1 MSISGISVKRPTLV
15 VVIFSILVLLGLV
28 GYNTLTYELLPKIS
42 APVIT
47 ITTIY
52 PGAGP
57 NEVETSVTKKIEE
70 AVSDLENLESTQS
83 ISQEGASV
91 VTVNLKYGTNV
102 DNALQDA
109 QRKVNTI
116 KSTLPTAA
124 KDPSLG
130 KFSLDELPIMRIGA
144 SSDMDGRDFTNLLE
158 KNIKPE
164 LGRIDGVAKVD
175 ITGGE
180 NREIKINVKN
190 EKLKFYNISILQV
203 SNAIAKANLN
213 FPTGSIK
220 STQQDVAIR
229 LSGKLT
235 DLDELSNLAIS
246 TATDGSQVFLKDIA
260 EIYDTKEEATS
271 LTRVNGIPS
280 IGISIVK
287 TKEGNTVGISKE
299 VKEKL
304 SQIEKQYSASNVH
317 FSIANDSADFTQ
329 EAANSVIH
337 DLIIAVILV
346 ALIMLFFLHSI
357 RNALIVMIA
366 VPVSII
372 STFAVMAAFGFS
384 LNLMSLLGLSLV
396 VGILVDDS
404 IVVLENIHLRME
416 KGSSAWDAAV
426 DTWKEIG
433 ISVTSITLV
442 IVAVFLPIVFVTG
455 IISDLLF
462 QFSVVVVAATLIS
475 WLISFTLTPWLA
487 SRFTKLS
494 HLNPKKNTDKPLI
507 WFENMIKSVQA
518 FFKSVLEWA
527 LHHKRIAFGAIMA
540 VVVASFSLLSM
551 GMIGFEFASNGD
563 NGEFLI
569 EAEMPKE
576 TPLEQTNFLTQ
587 EIEKI
592 LLSNPNVTNVFTT
605 VGAASGKS
613 SATGSAY
620 ISQVNVKLVPG
631 EKRSMSSSEYAAKT
645 KLELQE
651 VIPGAK
657 ITASPVSMISGGTSA
672 PIEFE
677 IQGANLDT
685 ILAVSEEVKSIIAG
699 VPGTSEIKASMEGGS
714 PEVSIKVD
722 RYKLAELNLS
732 LDVVGSTMQNAFAGN
747 DDSKFLIGDEEYP
760 IKVQLDQFDR
770 RNMADVSNL
779 TFQNSKGDLIKLSQ
793 FATIESSTGPTTL
806 ERKDKIPT
814 VTLTSQVV
822 GRPVGTV
829 GNEIQAK
836 FAKMSLPSGVNIV
849 AGGDVKN
856 QAEGFASLLV
866 ALIGSII
873 LVYLIMVALYDNYVY
888 PFVVMFS
895 VPVAL
900 IGAFLALALTMTNLS
915 IFGMLGLI
923 MLVGLVIKNAILI
936 VDFTNHLKEKGKSS
950 YDAIVEGTMER
961 FRPILMTTIAMVIA
975 MIPIAIATG
984 AGSEWKNGLAWVLIG
999 GLTSSMIFT
1008 LIIVPVTY
1016 LAVDTIKERRRLK
1029 AEKKKQREQLNT
1041 DGFALGGI
1049 SINHI
1054 L

>member
-1 MSISGISVKRPTLV
+1 MNISGISVKRPTLV

-28 GYNTLTYELLPKIS
+28 GYNTLTYELLPKLS
-42 APVIT
+42 TPVIT
-47 ITTIY
+47 ITTVY

-70 AVSDLENLESTQS
+70 AVSDLENLDNTQS
-83 ISQEGASV
+83 ISQEGVSV
-91 VTVNLKYGTNV
+91 VTVNLKYGTDV
-102 DNALQDA
+102 DIALQDA

-116 KSTLPTAA
+116 KSDLPLSA

-144 SSDMDGRDFTNLLE
+144 SSDMDEREFTDLLD
-158 KNIKPE
+158 KTIKPE
-164 LGRIDGVAKVD
+164 LGRIDGVAKID

-180 NREIKINVKN
+180 KREIKINVKN

-203 SNAIAKANLN
+203 SNAIANANLN

-220 STQQDVAIR
+220 NTQQDVSIR
-229 LSGKLT
+229 LSGKLVN
-235 DLDELSNLAIS
+235 LDELRNLAVT
-246 TATDGSQVFLKDIA
+246 TASDGSQVLLKDVA
-260 EIYDTKEEATS
+260 DIYDSKEEATT

-304 SQIEKQYSASNVH
+304 TQFEKRYSAANVH
-317 FSIANDSADFTQ
+317 FNISNDSADFTK

-346 ALIMLFFLHSI
+346 AVIMLFFLHNI

-366 VPVSII
+366 VPVSIV

-396 VGILVDDS
+396 IGILVDDS

-416 KGSSAWDAAV
+416 QGSSAWDAAV

-475 WLISFTLTPWLA
+475 WLVSFTLTPWLA

-494 HLNPKKNTDKPLI
+494 HLNPDKLRDKPLI
-507 WFENMIKSVQA
+507 WFENAIKSFQH
-518 FFKSVLEWA
+518 FFKGILQWS
-527 LHHKRIAFGAIMA
+527 LHHKRIAFTAIMA
-540 VVVASFSLLSM
+540 LVIASFTLVGS
-551 GMIGFEFASNGD
+551 GMIGIEFASSGD
-563 NGEFLI
+563 NGEFQI
-569 EAEMPKE
+569 QAEMPKE
-576 TPLEQTNFLTQ
+576 TPLTQTNFLTQ
-587 EIEKI
+587 KIEKE
-592 LLSNPNVTNVFTT
+592 LLSDPNVTNVFTT

-613 SATGSAY
+613 SAATSAY
-620 ISQVNVKLVPG
+620 FAQINVKLVPS
-631 EKRSMSSSEYAAKT
+631 EKRSVSSSEYAAKT
-645 KLELQE
+645 KLKIQE
-651 VIPGAK
+651 TIPGAK
-657 ITASPVSMISGGTSA
+657 ITASPVSMISGSATA
-672 PIEFE
+672 PIQFE
-677 IQGANLDT
+677 VQGPNLDT
-685 ILAVSEEVKSIIAG
+685 VLAIGDKVKAIMAS

-714 PEVSIKVD
+714 PEVAIKVD
-722 RYKLAELNLS
+722 RDKLAELNLS
-732 LDVVGSTMQNAFAGN
+732 LDVVGATMQNAFAGN
-747 DDSKFLIGDEEYP
+747 DNSKFLVGDEEYP
-760 IKVQLDQFDR
+760 IRVQLDQFDR
-770 RNMADVSNL
+770 RNMNDVSNL
-779 TFQNSKGDLIKLSQ
+779 SFQNSKGDLIKLSQ
-793 FATIESSTGPTTL
+793 FASIEPSTGPTTL
-806 ERKDKIPT
+806 ERKDKVPT
-814 VTLTSQVV
+814 VTITSQVV

-836 FAKMSLPSGVNIV
+836 FKKMDLPAGVNI
-849 AGGDVKN
+849 AAAGDVKN
-856 QAEGFASLLV
+856 QKEGFTSLLI
-866 ALIGSII
+866 ALLGSII

-895 VPVAL
+895 VPVAM

-936 VDFTNHLKEKGKSS
+936 VDFTNHLKAKGKSS
-950 YDAIVEGTMER
+950 YDALIEGTMER

-975 MIPIAIATG
+975 MIPIAVATG

-999 GLTSSMIFT
+999 GLTSSMLLT

-1016 LAVDTIKERRRLK
+1016 LAVDRIKDRLAKRKLTRKERK
-1029 AEKKKQREQLNT
+1029 AVLQLQEVV
-1041 DGFALGGI
+1041 G
-1049 SINHI
+1049 
-1054 L
+1054 

>member
-1 MSISGISVKRPTLV
+1 MNISRISVKRPTLV

-28 GYNTLTYELLPKIS
+28 GYNTLTYELLPKLS
-42 APVIT
+42 APVISV
-47 ITTIY
+47 TTIY

-70 AVSDLENLESTQS
+70 ALSDLENLDYSQS
-83 ISQEGASV
+83 ISQEGVSV
-91 VTVNLKYGTNV
+91 VTVSLKYGTDV
-102 DNALQDA
+102 DLALQDA

-116 KSTLPTAA
+116 KSDLPAAA

-144 SSDMDGRDFTNLLE
+144 SSDMDEREFTDLLD
-158 KNIKPE
+158 KTIKPE

-180 NREIKINVKN
+180 KREIKINVKN

-203 SNAIAKANLN
+203 SNAIANANLN

-220 STQQDVAIR
+220 NTQQDVSIR

-235 DLDELSNLAIS
+235 SLNELSNLAVS
-246 TATDGSQVFLKDIA
+246 TAADGSQVLLKDVA
-260 EIYDTKEEATS
+260 DIYDSKEDATT

-280 IGISIVK
+280 IGISIIK
-287 TKEGNTVGISKE
+287 TKEGNTVGISNE

-317 FSIANDSADFTQ
+317 FNIANDSADFTK

-346 ALIMLFFLHSI
+346 AVIMLFFLHNI

-366 VPVSII
+366 VPVSIV

-396 VGILVDDS
+396 IGILVDDS

-416 KGSSAWDAAV
+416 QGSSAWDAAV

-442 IVAVFLPIVFVTG
+442 IVAVFLPIVFVKG

-475 WLISFTLTPWLA
+475 WLVSFTLTPWLA

-494 HLNPKKNTDKPLI
+494 HLNPKKITDKPLI
-507 WFENMIKSVQA
+507 WFENMIKSFQN
-518 FFKSVLEWA
+518 FFRNILQWS
-527 LHHKRIAFGAIMA
+527 LHHKRITFTAIMA
-540 VVVASFSLLSM
+540 LVIASFTLLGS
-551 GMIGFEFASNGD
+551 GMIGVEFASSGD
-563 NGEFLI
+563 NGEFQI
-569 EAEMPKE
+569 QAEMPKE
-576 TPLEQTNFLTQ
+576 TPLTQTNFLTQ
-587 EIEKI
+587 KIEKQ
-592 LLSNPNVTNVFTT
+592 LLSDPNVTNVFTT
-605 VGAASGKS
+605 VGASSGRS
-613 SATGSAY
+613 SAATSAY
-620 ISQVNVKLVPG
+620 FAQINVKLVPS
-631 EKRSMSSSEYAAKT
+631 EKRSMSSSEYAATT
-645 KLELQE
+645 KLKIQE
-651 VIPGAK
+651 TIPGAK
-657 ITASPVSMISGGTSA
+657 ITASPVSMISGSATA
-672 PIEFE
+672 PIQFE
-677 IQGANLDT
+677 VQGANLDT
-685 ILAVSEEVKSIIAG
+685 ILAVGEKVKSIMES

-714 PEVSIKVD
+714 PEIAIKVD
-722 RYKLAELNLS
+722 RDKLAELNLS
-732 LDVVGSTMQNAFAGN
+732 LDVVGATMQNAFAGN
-747 DDSKFLIGDEEYP
+747 DNSKFLVGDEEYP
-760 IKVQLDQFDR
+760 IRVQLDQFDR
-770 RNMADVSNL
+770 RNMNDVSNL

-793 FATIESSTGPTTL
+793 FASIEPSTGPTTL
-806 ERKDKIPT
+806 ERKDKVPT
-814 VTLTSQVV
+814 VTITSQVV

-829 GNEIQAK
+829 GNEVQAK
-836 FAKMSLPSGVNIV
+836 LDKMDLPAGVNI
-849 AGGDVKN
+849 AAAGDVKN
-856 QAEGFASLLV
+856 QAEGFSSLLI
-866 ALIGSII
+866 ALMGSII
-873 LVYLIMVALYDNYVY
+873 LVYLIMVALYDNYAY

-895 VPVAL
+895 VPVAM

-950 YDAIVEGTMER
+950 YDALIEGTMER

-975 MIPIAIATG
+975 MIPIAVATG

-999 GLTSSMIFT
+999 GLTSSMLLT

-1016 LAVDTIKERRRLK
+1016 LAVDQIKERLTKRKAVRKERKAALQLK
-1029 AEKKKQREQLNT
+1029 EAV
-1041 DGFALGGI
+1041 A
-1049 SINHI
+1049 
-1054 L
+1054 

>member
-1 MSISGISVKRPTLV
+1 MNISGISVKRPTLV

-28 GYNTLTYELLPKIS
+28 GYNTLTYELLPKLS
-42 APVIT
+42 TPVIT
-47 ITTIY
+47 ITTVY

-70 AVSDLENLESTQS
+70 AVSDLENLDNKQS
-83 ISQEGASV
+83 ISQEGVSV
-91 VTVNLKYGTNV
+91 VTVNLKYGTDV
-102 DNALQDA
+102 DIALQDA

-116 KSTLPTAA
+116 KSDLPLSA

-144 SSDMDGRDFTNLLE
+144 SSDMDEREFTDLLD
-158 KNIKPE
+158 KTIKPE
-164 LGRIDGVAKVD
+164 LGRIDGVAKID

-180 NREIKINVKN
+180 KREIKINVKN

-203 SNAIAKANLN
+203 SNAIANANLN

-220 STQQDVAIR
+220 NTQQDVSIR
-229 LSGKLT
+229 LSGKLVN
-235 DLDELSNLAIS
+235 LDELRNLAVT
-246 TATDGSQVFLKDIA
+246 TASDGSQVLLKDVA
-260 EIYDTKEEATS
+260 DIYDSKEEATT

-304 SQIEKQYSASNVH
+304 TQFEKRYSAANVH
-317 FSIANDSADFTQ
+317 FNISNDSADFTK

-346 ALIMLFFLHSI
+346 AVIMLFFLHNI

-366 VPVSII
+366 VPVSIV

-396 VGILVDDS
+396 IGILVDDS

-416 KGSSAWDAAV
+416 QGSSAWDAAV

-475 WLISFTLTPWLA
+475 WLVSFTLTPWLA

-494 HLNPKKNTDKPLI
+494 HLNPDKLRDKPLI
-507 WFENMIKSVQA
+507 WFENAIKSFQH
-518 FFKSVLEWA
+518 FFKGILQWS
-527 LHHKRIAFGAIMA
+527 LHHKRIAFTAIMA
-540 VVVASFSLLSM
+540 LVIASFTLVGS
-551 GMIGFEFASNGD
+551 GMIGIEFASSGD
-563 NGEFLI
+563 NGEFQI
-569 EAEMPKE
+569 QAEMPKE
-576 TPLEQTNFLTQ
+576 TPLTQTNFLTQ
-587 EIEKI
+587 KIEKE
-592 LLSNPNVTNVFTT
+592 LLSDPNVTNVFTT

-613 SATGSAY
+613 SAATSAY
-620 ISQVNVKLVPG
+620 FAQINVKLVPS
-631 EKRSMSSSEYAAKT
+631 EKRSVSSSEYAAKT
-645 KLELQE
+645 KLKIQE
-651 VIPGAK
+651 TIPGAK
-657 ITASPVSMISGGTSA
+657 ITASPVSMISGSATA
-672 PIEFE
+672 PIQFE
-677 IQGANLDT
+677 VQGPNLDT
-685 ILAVSEEVKSIIAG
+685 VLAIGDKVKAIMAS

-714 PEVSIKVD
+714 PEVAIKVD
-722 RYKLAELNLS
+722 RDKLAELNLS
-732 LDVVGSTMQNAFAGN
+732 LDVVGATMQNAFAGN
-747 DDSKFLIGDEEYP
+747 DNSKFLVGDEEYP
-760 IKVQLDQFDR
+760 IRVQLDQFDR
-770 RNMADVSNL
+770 RNMNDVSNL
-779 TFQNSKGDLIKLSQ
+779 SFQNSKGDLIKLSQ
-793 FATIESSTGPTTL
+793 FASIEPSTGPTTL
-806 ERKDKIPT
+806 ERKDKVPT
-814 VTLTSQVV
+814 VTITSQVV

-836 FAKMSLPSGVNIV
+836 FKKMDLPAGVNI
-849 AGGDVKN
+849 AAAGDVKN
-856 QAEGFASLLV
+856 QKEGFTSLLI
-866 ALIGSII
+866 ALLGSII

-895 VPVAL
+895 VPVAM

-936 VDFTNHLKEKGKSS
+936 VDFTNHLKAKGKSS
-950 YDAIVEGTMER
+950 YDALIEGTMER

-975 MIPIAIATG
+975 MIPIAVATG

-999 GLTSSMIFT
+999 GLTSSMLLT

-1016 LAVDTIKERRRLK
+1016 LAVDRIKDRLAKRKLTRKERK
-1029 AEKKKQREQLNT
+1029 AVLQLQEVA
-1041 DGFALGGI
+1041 G
-1049 SINHI
+1049 
-1054 L
+1054 

>member
-1 MSISGISVKRPTLV
+1 MNISRISVKRPTLV

-28 GYNTLTYELLPKIS
+28 GYNTLTYELLPKLS
-42 APVIT
+42 APVISV
-47 ITTIY
+47 TTIY

-70 AVSDLENLESTQS
+70 ALSDLENLDYSQS
-83 ISQEGASV
+83 ISQEGVSV
-91 VTVNLKYGTNV
+91 VTVSLKYGTDV
-102 DNALQDA
+102 DLALQDA

-116 KSTLPTAA
+116 KSDLPAAA

-144 SSDMDGRDFTNLLE
+144 SSDMDEREFTDLLD
-158 KNIKPE
+158 KTIKPE

-180 NREIKINVKN
+180 KREIKINVKN
-190 EKLKFYNISILQV
+190 DKLKFYNISILQV
-203 SNAIAKANLN
+203 SNAIANANLN

-220 STQQDVAIR
+220 NTQQDVSIR

-235 DLDELSNLAIS
+235 SLNELINLAVS
-246 TATDGSQVFLKDIA
+246 TAADGSQVLLKDVA
-260 EIYDTKEEATS
+260 DIYDSKEDATT

-280 IGISIVK
+280 IGISIIK
-287 TKEGNTVGISKE
+287 TKEGNTVGISNE

-317 FSIANDSADFTQ
+317 FNIANDSADFTK

-346 ALIMLFFLHSI
+346 AVIMLFFLHNI

-366 VPVSII
+366 VPVSIV

-396 VGILVDDS
+396 IGILVDDS

-416 KGSSAWDAAV
+416 QGSSAWDAAV

-442 IVAVFLPIVFVTG
+442 IVAVFLPIVFVKG

-475 WLISFTLTPWLA
+475 WLVSFTLTPWLA

-494 HLNPKKNTDKPLI
+494 HLNPKKITDKPLI
-507 WFENMIKSVQA
+507 WFENVIKSFQN
-518 FFKSVLEWA
+518 FFRNILQWS
-527 LHHKRIAFGAIMA
+527 LHHKRITFTAIMA
-540 VVVASFSLLSM
+540 LVIASFTLLGS
-551 GMIGFEFASNGD
+551 GMIGVEFASSGD
-563 NGEFLI
+563 NGEFQI
-569 EAEMPKE
+569 QAEMPKE
-576 TPLEQTNFLTQ
+576 TPLTQTNFLTQ
-587 EIEKI
+587 KIEKQ
-592 LLSNPNVTNVFTT
+592 LLSDPNVTNVFTT
-605 VGAASGKS
+605 VGASSGRS
-613 SATGSAY
+613 SAATSAY
-620 ISQVNVKLVPG
+620 FAQINVKLVPS
-631 EKRSMSSSEYAAKT
+631 EKRSMSSSEYAATT
-645 KLELQE
+645 KLKIQE
-651 VIPGAK
+651 TIPGAK
-657 ITASPVSMISGGTSA
+657 ITASPVSMISGSATA
-672 PIEFE
+672 PIQFE
-677 IQGANLDT
+677 VQGANLDT
-685 ILAVSEEVKSIIAG
+685 ILAVGEKVKSIMES

-714 PEVSIKVD
+714 PEIAIKVD
-722 RYKLAELNLS
+722 RDKLAELNLS
-732 LDVVGSTMQNAFAGN
+732 LDVVGATMQNAFAGN
-747 DDSKFLIGDEEYP
+747 DNSKFLVGDEEYP
-760 IKVQLDQFDR
+760 IRVQLDQFDR
-770 RNMADVSNL
+770 RNMNDVSNL

-793 FATIESSTGPTTL
+793 FASIEPSTGPTTL
-806 ERKDKIPT
+806 ERKDKVPT
-814 VTLTSQVV
+814 VTITSQVV

-829 GNEIQAK
+829 GNEVQAK
-836 FAKMSLPSGVNIV
+836 LDKMDLPAGVNI
-849 AGGDVKN
+849 AAAGDVKN
-856 QAEGFASLLV
+856 QAEGFSSLLI
-866 ALIGSII
+866 ALMGSII
-873 LVYLIMVALYDNYVY
+873 LVYLIMVALYDNYAY

-895 VPVAL
+895 VPVAM

-950 YDAIVEGTMER
+950 YDALIEGTMER

-975 MIPIAIATG
+975 MIPIAVATG

-999 GLTSSMIFT
+999 GLTSSMLLT

-1016 LAVDTIKERRRLK
+1016 LAVDRIKERLAKRKAARKERKAALQLK
-1029 AEKKKQREQLNT
+1029 EAV
-1041 DGFALGGI
+1041 A
-1049 SINHI
+1049 
-1054 L
+1054 

>member
-1 MSISGISVKRPTLV
+1 MNISRISVKRPTLV

-28 GYNTLTYELLPKIS
+28 GYNTLTYELLPKLS
-42 APVIT
+42 APVISV
-47 ITTIY
+47 TTIY

-70 AVSDLENLESTQS
+70 ALSDLENLDYSQS
-83 ISQEGASV
+83 ISQEGVSV
-91 VTVNLKYGTNV
+91 VTVNLKYGTDV
-102 DNALQDA
+102 DLALQDA

-116 KSTLPTAA
+116 KSDLPAAA

-144 SSDMDGRDFTNLLE
+144 SSDMDEREFTDLLD
-158 KNIKPE
+158 KTIKPE

-180 NREIKINVKN
+180 KREIKINVKN

-203 SNAIAKANLN
+203 SNAIANANLN

-220 STQQDVAIR
+220 NTQQDVSIR

-235 DLDELSNLAIS
+235 SLNELSNLAVS
-246 TATDGSQVFLKDIA
+246 TAADGSQVLLKDVA
-260 EIYDTKEEATS
+260 DIYDSKEDATT

-280 IGISIVK
+280 IGISIIK
-287 TKEGNTVGISKE
+287 TKEGNTVGISDE

-317 FSIANDSADFTQ
+317 FNIANDSADFTK

-346 ALIMLFFLHSI
+346 AVIMLFFLHNI

-366 VPVSII
+366 VPVSIV

-396 VGILVDDS
+396 IGILVDDS

-416 KGSSAWDAAV
+416 QGSSAWDAAV

-442 IVAVFLPIVFVTG
+442 IVAVFLPIVFVKG

-475 WLISFTLTPWLA
+475 WLVSFTLTPWLA

-494 HLNPKKNTDKPLI
+494 HLNPKKITDKPLI
-507 WFENMIKSVQA
+507 WFENVIKSFQN
-518 FFKSVLEWA
+518 FFRNILQWS
-527 LHHKRIAFGAIMA
+527 LHHKRITFTAIMA
-540 VVVASFSLLSM
+540 LVIASFTLLGS
-551 GMIGFEFASNGD
+551 GMIGIEFASSGD
-563 NGEFLI
+563 NGEFQI
-569 EAEMPKE
+569 QAEMPKE
-576 TPLEQTNFLTQ
+576 TPLTQTNFLTQ
-587 EIEKI
+587 KIEKQ
-592 LLSNPNVTNVFTT
+592 LLSDPNVTNVFTT
-605 VGAASGKS
+605 VGASSGRS
-613 SATGSAY
+613 SAATSAY
-620 ISQVNVKLVPG
+620 FAQINVKLVPS
-631 EKRSMSSSEYAAKT
+631 EKRSMSSSEYAATT
-645 KLELQE
+645 KLKIQE
-651 VIPGAK
+651 TIPGAK
-657 ITASPVSMISGGTSA
+657 ITASPVSMISGSATA
-672 PIEFE
+672 PIQFE
-677 IQGANLDT
+677 VQGANLDT
-685 ILAVSEEVKSIIAG
+685 ILAVGEEVKSIMES

-714 PEVSIKVD
+714 PEIAIKVD
-722 RYKLAELNLS
+722 RDKLAELNLS
-732 LDVVGSTMQNAFAGN
+732 LDVVGATMQNAFAGN
-747 DDSKFLIGDEEYP
+747 DNSKFLVGDEEYP
-760 IKVQLDQFDR
+760 IRVQLDQFDR
-770 RNMADVSNL
+770 RNMNDVSNL

-793 FATIESSTGPTTL
+793 FASIEPSTGPTTL
-806 ERKDKIPT
+806 ERKDKVPT
-814 VTLTSQVV
+814 VTITSQVV

-829 GNEIQAK
+829 GNEVQAK
-836 FAKMSLPSGVNIV
+836 LDKMELPAGVNI
-849 AGGDVKN
+849 AAAGDVKN
-856 QAEGFASLLV
+856 QAEGFASLLI
-866 ALIGSII
+866 ALMGSII

-895 VPVAL
+895 VPVAM

-950 YDAIVEGTMER
+950 YDALIEGTMER

-975 MIPIAIATG
+975 MIPIAVATG

-999 GLTSSMIFT
+999 GLTSSMLLT

-1016 LAVDTIKERRRLK
+1016 LAVDRIKERLAKRKAARKERKAALQLK
-1029 AEKKKQREQLNT
+1029 EAV
-1041 DGFALGGI
+1041 A
-1049 SINHI
+1049 
-1054 L
+1054 

>member
-1 MSISGISVKRPTLV
+1 MNISSISVKRPTLV

-28 GYNTLTYELLPKIS
+28 GYNALTYELLPKLS
-42 APVIT
+42 TPVIT
-47 ITTIY
+47 ITTVY

-57 NEVETSVTKKIEE
+57 NEVETSVTKKIED
-70 AVSDLENLESTQS
+70 AVSDLENLDNTQS
-83 ISQEGASV
+83 ISQEGVSV
-91 VTVNLKYGTNV
+91 VTVNLKYGTDV
-102 DNALQDA
+102 DVALQDA

-116 KSTLPTAA
+116 KSELPIAA

-144 SSDMDGRDFTNLLE
+144 SSDMYERDFTDLLD
-158 KNIKPE
+158 KTIKPE
-164 LGRIDGVAKVD
+164 LGRIEGVAKVD

-180 NREIKINVKN
+180 KREIKINVKN
-190 EKLKFYNISILQV
+190 DKLKFYNISILQV
-203 SNAIAKANLN
+203 SNAIANANLN

-220 STQQDVAIR
+220 NTQQDVSIR
-229 LSGKLT
+229 LSGKLIN
-235 DLDELSNLAIS
+235 LGELNNLVVS
-246 TATDGSQVFLKDIA
+246 TASDGSQVLLKDVA
-260 EIYDTKEEATS
+260 DIYDSKEDATT

-304 SQIEKQYSASNVH
+304 AQIEKEYSAENVH
-317 FSIANDSADFTQ
+317 FNISNDSADFTK

-337 DLIIAVILV
+337 DLILAVILV
-346 ALIMLFFLHSI
+346 AVIMLFFLHNI
-357 RNALIVMIA
+357 RNALIVMVS

-396 VGILVDDS
+396 IGILVDDS

-416 KGSSAWDAAV
+416 QGASAWDAAV

-462 QFSVVVVAATLIS
+462 QFSIVVVAATLIS
-475 WLISFTLTPWLA
+475 WLVSFTLTPWLA

-494 HLNPKKNTDKPLI
+494 HLNPKKLTDKPLI
-507 WFENMIKSVQA
+507 WFENAIKSFQN
-518 FFKSVLEWA
+518 FFKSILQWS
-527 LHHKRIAFGAIMA
+527 LHHKRITFTAIMGL
-540 VVVASFSLLSM
+540 VIASFTLVGS

-563 NGEFLI
+563 NGEFQI
-569 EAEMPKE
+569 QAEMPKE
-576 TPLEQTNFLTQ
+576 TPLTQTNFLTQ
-587 EIEKI
+587 KIEKQ
-592 LLSNPNVTNVFTT
+592 LLSDPDVTNVFTT

-613 SATGSAY
+613 SAATSAY
-620 ISQVNVKLVPG
+620 FAQVNVKLVPR

-645 KLELQE
+645 KLKIQE
-651 VIPGAK
+651 TIPGAK
-657 ITASPVSMISGGTSA
+657 ITASPVSMISGSATA
-672 PIEFE
+672 PIQFE
-677 IQGANLDT
+677 VQGPNLDT
-685 ILAVSEEVKSIIAG
+685 VLTIGDKVKAIMAS

-714 PEVSIKVD
+714 PEVAIKVD
-722 RYKLAELNLS
+722 RDKLAELNLS
-732 LDVVGSTMQNAFAGN
+732 LDVVGATMQNAFAGN
-747 DDSKFLIGDEEYP
+747 DNSKFLVGDEEYP
-760 IKVQLDQFDR
+760 IRVQLDQFDR
-770 RNMADVSNL
+770 RNMNDVSNL

-793 FATIESSTGPTTL
+793 FASIEPSTGPTTL
-806 ERKDKIPT
+806 ERKDKVPT
-814 VTLTSQVV
+814 VTITSQVV

-836 FAKMSLPSGVNIV
+836 LDKMELPAGVNIAV
-849 AGGDVKN
+849 AGDVKN
-856 QAEGFASLLV
+856 QAEGFTSLLI
-866 ALIGSII
+866 ALMGSII

-895 VPVAL
+895 VPVAM

-936 VDFTNHLKEKGKSS
+936 VDFTNHLKAKGKSS
-950 YDAIVEGTMER
+950 YDALIEGTMER

-975 MIPIAIATG
+975 MIPIAVATG

-999 GLTSSMIFT
+999 GLTSSMLLT

-1016 LAVDTIKERRRLK
+1016 LAVDRIKDRLAKRKAARKERKAAFKLK
-1029 AEKKKQREQLNT
+1029 DVVA
-1041 DGFALGGI
+1041 
-1049 SINHI
+1049 
-1054 L
+1054 